1 MMNARAIPLSPFPG
15 RDIDEWLTDYRAA
28 LEGRDES
35 TIDAYLRVVRQFAVW
50 FAERPG
56 NGGQFYPQSIT
67 RTAIDLYL
75 STLKSTSHK
84 NLARSA
90 LSGFCVWLIEEQ
102 GLLAKNPTRG
112 INIPPQAALAPRV
125 LREDQRQV
133 LREVVERECEDS
145 GDLRGV
151 AAFAL
156 GYWAGCRVSD
166 VSWLLMD
173 NLHVTAKAG
182 WMIVGHK
189 GGKQREIDL
198 TNEARRAVF
207 DYLTQG
213 ERKDSAYVFT
223 SQRAKKSLARGESDG
238 WRWSEDGIHVWWQHI
253 KERARRSEAELIGD
267 ITFHD
272 LRHDFAHRARAAGW
286 SLEEVAYYLGHIT
299 KSGTPAIQTTVR
311 YTQVSKEHV
320 KQKLKDIKG

>member
-1 MMNARAIPLSPFPG
+1 MMNTRAILIAPFPS

-35 TIDAYLRVVRQFAVW
+35 TIDAYLRVVRQFAAW
-50 FAERPG
+50 FADRPS

-67 RTAIDLYL
+67 RTAVDMYL
-75 STLKSTSHK
+75 STLKSVSHK

-90 LSGFCVWLIEEQ
+90 LSGFCMWLMEEH

-112 INIPPQAALAPRV
+112 ISIPPQAALAPRV
-125 LREDQRQV
+125 LNEDQRYV
-133 LREVVERECEDS
+133 LRDLVDREADV
-145 GDLRGV
+145 RGK

-173 NLHVTAKAG
+173 HLHVTQKAG

-189 GGKQREIDL
+189 GGKQREVDL
-198 TNEARRAVF
+198 TNDARRAVF
-207 DYLTQG
+207 DYLNEG
-213 ERKDSAYVFT
+213 ERKESAYVFT
-223 SQRAKKSLARGESDG
+223 SQRAKKTLARGEVDG
-238 WRWSEDGIHVWWQHI
+238 WRWSEDGVHVWWQHI
-253 KERARRSEAELIGD
+253 KERARQKEVELIGEV
-267 ITFHD
+267 TFHD

-311 YTQVSKEHV
+311 YTQVSKEQV